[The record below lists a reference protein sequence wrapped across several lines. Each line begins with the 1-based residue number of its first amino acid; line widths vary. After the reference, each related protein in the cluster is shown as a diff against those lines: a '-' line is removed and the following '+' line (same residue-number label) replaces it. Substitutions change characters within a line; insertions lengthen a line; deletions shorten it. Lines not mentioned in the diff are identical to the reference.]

1 MAINFSELN
10 IIHIICIFF
19 ISIIY
24 FLGGVSI
31 SKILDLICQKIFRE
45 ENNYKERKDKYTEK
59 GKILIILETSIQ
71 IGFICILIFIFRF
84 FVNNLIKILCPIHT
98 EKYALL
104 IIAPTVFI
112 KQKILKEK
120 IEYIWS

>member
-1 MAINFSELN
+1 MAYSFGELN
-10 IIHIICIFF
+10 LIHLICIFI

-31 SKILDLICQKIFRE
+31 SKILDMICQKIFRE
-45 ENNYKERKDKYTEK
+45 ENNYKERIEKYTEK
-59 GKILIILETSIQ
+59 GKLLILLETCIQ
-71 IGFICILIFIFRF
+71 IGLICILIFIFRF

-120 IEYIWS
+120 IEYIW